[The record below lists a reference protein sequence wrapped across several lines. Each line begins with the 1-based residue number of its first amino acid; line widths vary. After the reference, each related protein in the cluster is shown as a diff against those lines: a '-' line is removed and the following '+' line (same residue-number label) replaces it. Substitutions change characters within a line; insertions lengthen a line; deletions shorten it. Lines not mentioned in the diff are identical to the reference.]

1 MRYLSIDHGERR
13 VGLALGDDSVSL
25 VTPVGR
31 IERTQGPRS
40 EDHLI
45 EELLRA
51 ILEHAVDAIVIGLP
65 LNMDGSEG
73 PAAQSSRHLG
83 EQLGQRCGLVIHYQ
97 DERLTSFAA
106 DQAMNRSGRTHKQ
119 KKNLRDALAA
129 CAILEDFLRRV
140 S

>member
-13 VGLALGDDSVSL
+13 VGLALGDDSVPL
-25 VTPVGR
+25 VTPIGR
-31 IERTQGPRS
+31 IERSQGPRS

-45 EELLRA
+45 DALLRA
-51 ILEHAVDAIVIGLP
+51 VREHAADAIVIGLP

-73 PAAQSSRHLG
+73 PAAQASRRLG
-83 EQLGQRCGLVIHYQ
+83 EQLGPRCGLVIHYQ

-106 DQAMNRSGRTHKQ
+106 DQAMNQSGRTHKQ
-119 KKNLRDALAA
+119 KKKLRDALAA